1 MNKKQVWKRILA
13 GILSAGLCMGGVQVY
28 ADETE
33 AALGRYLESDI
44 ALPEGVNPRYVAS
57 MQDGTL
63 RLIGEAEDETGNLQM
78 TLWDSRDEGASWDQA
93 AALPEKFENA
103 YFTDISLCADGS
115 GAGITYHYDEEED
128 ASRLSHVRFDA
139 QGNAEEVPLPEE
151 DWRSMQRFSAN
162 GDLVEMGIGGEV
174 SIIDPETGE
183 IRNTLVSEGG
193 QNIGICGSTV
203 VIVAQG
209 QLQMYDLST
218 GDPVPVD
225 SVLEESLYAERSDYS
240 IVSSSSYPILFAEDE
255 EGRLYYCTEKG
266 IHVHTIGGSMV
277 EQVVNGELNSL
288 SDTSKGLVS
297 MAVQNQCFYVILEG
311 GGSNHMVKY
320 AYDADAP
327 TTPAKE
333 LRVYSL
339 AEDSEFRQ
347 AIAAFQKE
355 NPNVYVKYE
364 TGMDGKDGVTV
375 SDALRTLNTDI
386 LAGNGPDIL
395 ILDGMPVDTYV
406 KKGMLQDLSAIL
418 EEVKEEE
425 GLLEQIGAAYRQED
439 GTIPAVPTG
448 FCIPMAVG
456 EPELLDQTGTLAS
469 LVGLAGQQD
478 VLSWSDMSC
487 MEYLLYPVY
496 ANGWKQEDGT
506 ISQEKLTEYVHGLKQ
521 IYDAW
526 QGSASENA
534 KEFLQMIQEEGGVI
548 SYYGVGADGLASPN
562 ALGGAAITIGSGI
575 SKVELGTL
583 TSIADYAEAMAVNKQ
598 VKPCGMRLL
607 KGTVEQVFL
616 PNRTMGILNTTG
628 ETETAEQFVRYMLS
642 VEGQMTGNSAFRTGF
657 PVNQKAFDALMQGED
672 WVDYS
677 TGVSYHSDDYSEIHL
692 DITFPEKEE
701 MDQFADMVE
710 QLSVCVDTDV
720 IQRQGLLEETGN
732 CMRGQISE
740 EEAVN
745 AIMQKINLYLAE
757 G

>member
-255 EGRLYYCTEKG
+255 EGRLTGRRMVQFRPFLPAFVSPWQWANRSCWIRQERWLHWSGWPDSRMYFPGPICPVWNICCIRFMRT
-266 IHVHTIGGSMV
+266 GGS
-277 EQVVNGELNSL
+277 
-288 SDTSKGLVS
+288 
-297 MAVQNQCFYVILEG
+297 
-311 GGSNHMVKY
+311 
-320 AYDADAP
+320 
-327 TTPAKE
+327 
-333 LRVYSL
+333 R
-339 AEDSEFRQ
+339 
-347 AIAAFQKE
+347 
-355 NPNVYVKYE
+355 
-364 TGMDGKDGVTV
+364 
-375 SDALRTLNTDI
+375 RT
-386 LAGNGPDIL
+386 
-395 ILDGMPVDTYV
+395 
-406 KKGMLQDLSAIL
+406 
-418 EEVKEEE
+418 E
-425 GLLEQIGAAYRQED
+425 R
-439 GTIPAVPTG
+439 
-448 FCIPMAVG
+448 
-456 EPELLDQTGTLAS
+456 
-469 LVGLAGQQD
+469 
-478 VLSWSDMSC
+478 
-487 MEYLLYPVY
+487 
-496 ANGWKQEDGT
+496 
-506 ISQEKLTEYVHGLKQ
+506 
-521 IYDAW
+521 
-526 QGSASENA
+526 
-534 KEFLQMIQEEGGVI
+534 
-548 SYYGVGADGLASPN
+548 
-562 ALGGAAITIGSGI
+562 
-575 SKVELGTL
+575 
-583 TSIADYAEAMAVNKQ
+583 SIRK
-598 VKPCGMRLL
+598 
-607 KGTVEQVFL
+607 
-616 PNRTMGILNTTG
+616 
-628 ETETAEQFVRYMLS
+628 S
-642 VEGQMTGNSAFRTGF
+642 
-657 PVNQKAFDALMQGED
+657 
-672 WVDYS
+672 
-677 TGVSYHSDDYSEIHL
+677 
-692 DITFPEKEE
+692 
-701 MDQFADMVE
+701 
-710 QLSVCVDTDV
+710 
-720 IQRQGLLEETGN
+720 
-732 CMRGQISE
+732 
-740 EEAVN
+740 
-745 AIMQKINLYLAE
+745 
-757 G
+757 